1 VVNRPSSMVYRLT
14 MPPIFSPF
22 WSLTNSA
29 MDYLLFALIGLFLF
43 LTITLQTQ
51 KRTITGYS
59 PRLAWVRG
67 GIYFTSGFIL
77 SILTGVLPA
86 LVSKPIANF
95 DQVSNLYW
103 WLFTFLCVGIIYFA
117 YFYLWPRGTLTHGRE
132 LHIPQVLFFGLFWGL
147 GEGQVFLSAW
157 AVTEKFISN
166 VWLTALV
173 TFLIVGTFKGLWQSQ
188 YWDIHVAPEHNIP
201 EWNLKKVLF
210 GHIPNLICT
219 LSYLAVFGNA
229 LIFLLLQTAGLM
241 YMTYRMRFPA
251 WTDDRR

>member
-1 VVNRPSSMVYRLT
+1 MVIDGRVF
-14 MPPIFSPF
+14 FSF
-22 WSLTNSA
+22 WSFSNSWL
-29 MDYLLFALIGLFLF
+29 DYFLFALIGFWLFLF
-43 LTITLQTQ
+43 YTLQIE
-51 KRTITGYS
+51 KREITGYS
-59 PRLAWVRG
+59 PRLAWIRG

-86 LVSKPIANF
+86 LVSKPIATTE
-95 DQVSNLYW
+95 QISNLYW
-103 WLFTFLCVGIIYFA
+103 WLFTFTCVGAIYFA

-132 LHIPQVLFFGLFWGL
+132 LHLPQVLFFGLFWGL
-147 GEGQVFLSAW
+147 GEGQVLLSAW
-157 AVTEKFISN
+157 AVTEKLISN

-229 LIFLLLQTAGLM
+229 LIFLLLQTTGLM

-251 WTDDRR
+251 WSD

>member
-1 VVNRPSSMVYRLT
+1 MVNNGRV
-14 MPPIFSPF
+14 FFPF
-22 WSLTNSA
+22 WSLSNSLL
-29 MDYLLFALIGLFLF
+29 DYFLFALIGFWLFLF
-43 LTITLQTQ
+43 VTLQINKQ
-51 KRTITGYS
+51 SIRGYS
-59 PRLAWVRG
+59 PRLAWIRG
-67 GIYFTSGFIL
+67 GLYFTSGFIL

-86 LVSKPIANF
+86 LVSKPIGTRE
-95 DQVSNLYW
+95 QVSNLYW
-103 WLFTFLCVGIIYFA
+103 WLFTLLCVGVIYFA
-117 YFYLWPRGTLTHGRE
+117 YFYLWVKGTLTHGRE
-132 LHIPQVLFFGLFWGL
+132 LHLPQVLFFGLFWGL

-157 AVTEKFISN
+157 AVTEKFIGN
-166 VWLTALV
+166 VWVTALV

-251 WTDDRR
+251 WSD

>member
-1 VVNRPSSMVYRLT
+1 MVYRLI

-22 WSLTNSA
+22 WSFTNSA
-29 MDYLLFALIGLFLF
+29 MDYFLFALSGLLLF

-51 KRTITGYS
+51 RRRITGYS
-59 PRLAWVRG
+59 PRLAWIRG
-67 GIYFTSGFIL
+67 GIYFTSGFVL

-103 WLFTFLCVGIIYFA
+103 WLFTLLCIGVIYFA
-117 YFYLWPRGTLTHGRE
+117 YFYLWPRGTITHGRE
-132 LHIPQVLFFGLFWGL
+132 LHLPQVLFFGLFWGL
-147 GEGQVFLSAW
+147 GEGQVILSAW
-157 AVTEKFISN
+157 AVTEKFVSN

-173 TFLIVGTFKGLWQSQ
+173 TFLIVGTFKGVWQSQ

-229 LIFLLLQTAGLM
+229 LFFLLLQTAGLM
-241 YMTYRMRFPA
+241 YMTYRMRFPV

>member
-1 VVNRPSSMVYRLT
+1 
-14 MPPIFSPF
+14 
-22 WSLTNSA
+22 
-29 MDYLLFALIGLFLF
+29 MDYFLFALIGFWLFLF
-43 LTITLQTQ
+43 YTLQVNKQ
-51 KRTITGYS
+51 EITGYS
-59 PRLAWVRG
+59 PRLAWIRG
-67 GIYFTSGFIL
+67 GLYFASGFIL

-86 LVSKPIANF
+86 LVSKPIVIRE
-95 DQVSNLYW
+95 QISNLYW
-103 WLFTFLCVGIIYFA
+103 WLFTLLCVGVIYFA
-117 YFYLWPRGTLTHGRE
+117 YFFLWPKGTLTHGRQ
-132 LHIPQVLFFGLFWGL
+132 LYLPQVLFFGLFWGL

-157 AVTEKFISN
+157 AVTEKFIGN
-166 VWLTALV
+166 AWLTALV

-201 EWNLKKVLF
+201 EWNLKKVLL

-251 WTDDRR
+251 WSD

>member
-1 VVNRPSSMVYRLT
+1 MVYRLI
-14 MPPIFSPF
+14 MSPIFSPF
-22 WSLTNSA
+22 WSFTNSA
-29 MDYLLFALIGLFLF
+29 MDYFLFALSGLLLF

-51 KRTITGYS
+51 RRRITGYS
-59 PRLAWVRG
+59 PRLAWIRG
-67 GIYFTSGFIL
+67 GIYFTSGFVL

-157 AVTEKFISN
+157 AVTEKFVSN

-201 EWNLKKVLF
+201 EWNLKKVVF

-241 YMTYRMRFPA
+241 YMTYRMRFPSYK
-251 WTDDRR
+251 

>member
-1 VVNRPSSMVYRLT
+1 
-14 MPPIFSPF
+14 
-22 WSLTNSA
+22 
-29 MDYLLFALIGLFLF
+29 MDYFLFALSGLLLF

-51 KRTITGYS
+51 RRRITGYS
-59 PRLAWVRG
+59 PRLAWIRG
-67 GIYFTSGFIL
+67 GIYFTSGFVL

-157 AVTEKFISN
+157 AVTEKFVSN

-173 TFLIVGTFKGLWQSQ
+173 TFLIVGTFKGVWQSQ

-241 YMTYRMRFPA
+241 YMTYRMRFPSYK
-251 WTDDRR
+251 

>member
-1 VVNRPSSMVYRLT
+1 
-14 MPPIFSPF
+14 
-22 WSLTNSA
+22 
-29 MDYLLFALIGLFLF
+29 MDYLLFALIGLLLF

-51 KRTITGYS
+51 RRRITGYS
-59 PRLAWVRG
+59 PRLAWIRG
-67 GIYFTSGFIL
+67 GIYFTSGFVL

-157 AVTEKFISN
+157 AVTEKFVSN

-173 TFLIVGTFKGLWQSQ
+173 TFLIVGTFKGVWQSQ

-241 YMTYRMRFPA
+241 YMTYRMRFPSYK
-251 WTDDRR
+251 

>member
-1 VVNRPSSMVYRLT
+1 MVYRPSSIVHSRIMH
-14 MPPIFSPF
+14 PIFSPF
-22 WSLTNSA
+22 WAFTNSA
-29 MDYLLFALIGLFLF
+29 MDYLLFALIGLLLF
-43 LTITLQTQ
+43 LSITLQSQ

-59 PRLAWVRG
+59 PRLAWIRG

-77 SILTGVLPA
+77 SILTGVLPT
-86 LVSKPIANF
+86 LISKPIATAE
-95 DQVSNLYW
+95 QISNIVW
-103 WLFTFLCVGIIYFA
+103 WLFTFLCVAVIYFA

-132 LHIPQVLFFGLFWGL
+132 LHLPQVLFFGLFWGL

-157 AVTEKFISN
+157 AVTEKFIGN

-188 YWDIHVAPEHNIP
+188 YWDIYVAPEHNIP

-210 GHIPNLICT
+210 GHIPNLIFT

-241 YMTYRMRFPA
+241 YMTYRMRFPSYK
-251 WTDDRR
+251 